1 MMCIYNMHVTNIP
14 SDQVEIV
21 EESLHI
27 LDGTLLVEIQGYTDP
42 SQLVLQPLLQAVE
55 KLVE

>member
-27 LDGTLLVEIQGYTDP
+27 LDGALLVEIQGYTDP